1 MNVVGSAVEEAI
13 KSSNKVSERF
23 NYVGQF
29 DRLNRTVKDLKGV
42 GAMADSIKK
51 MSVAPTLPTFV
62 KEAAIQRG
70 NSTHESLFG
79 VAFFMQLR
87 HLDHSLCDV
96 IAFNQWKDAFIFKHV
111 IDKLAALFR
120 LGHHAKLFGH
130 VDG

>member
-42 GAMADSIKK
+42 GAMADSIKT

-62 KEAAIQRG
+62 KESAIQRG
-70 NSTHESLFG
+70 NSTHESLFR
-79 VAFFMQLR
+79 VAFFMRCHRVQSMARCRFLSECHR
-87 HLDHSLCDV
+87 S
-96 IAFNQWKDAFIFKHV
+96 AF
-111 IDKLAALFR
+111 
-120 LGHHAKLFGH
+120 
-130 VDG
+130 